1 MDTNDYI
8 KLYGLKVDPELPHHY
23 IIVICMKTLNDKNPG
38 KIYLKYKPLHFTN
51 ADIVECYDAINIS
64 EDKMLKTSKSESMAM
79 FDPKGIMASISA
91 IQEGARANMGTVH
104 HFSTEYP
111 IDDEWFVS
119 LIETAHLDSTK
130 KLLKEARIRG

>member
-8 KLYGLKVDPELPHHY
+8 KLYDLKVDPDLPHHY
-23 IIVICMKTLNDKNPG
+23 IIGICMKPIDDKNAG
-38 KIYLKYKPLHFTN
+38 QIYLKYGPLHFTN
-51 ADIVECYDAINIS
+51 DDIIDCYHGIKLS
-64 EDKMLKTSKSESMAM
+64 EDKVFKTSKSESMEV
-79 FDPKGIMASISA
+79 FDPKGILASISSMQLA
-91 IQEGARANMGTVH
+91 ARANMGTLH

-119 LIETAHLDSTK
+119 LIETAHLESTK